1 MSFDLDE
8 TSLEAKLQ
16 GGASP
21 RPAPPRPGGGGVEE
35 AQQQI
40 IVGGNDGV
48 SVGDW
53 FKQFSGQQVK
63 IVLTR
68 LQPENYKGL
77 SISGMLESTEEFFD
91 EEYVRTKYGGG
102 KFQLR
107 VMRVK
112 PNGQPMYAG
121 AKTFKIAGEP
131 VLSPEMFPSHFA
143 AMKASEESGAP
154 APIFMPPPT
163 EDSSVAKTAMQMTA
177 ELTRQAM
184 DRAERAE
191 QKSGMDPVLISMLTK
206 PMEMQLQVMAQQLA
220 EKERIIAEKDRIIH
234 DLSSRKPE
242 TSMQDRLIDKMYE
255 SESAKLLQLREQFD
269 SERRM
274 LIAGHQDEMR
284 RVESRF
290 DMDKANLIASHERE
304 IKSMERSSEDRIRGT
319 ETAYEGRLEAK
330 NNRIKDLELVINRL
344 QAENNELRS
353 KKEKTLA
360 DSMAEVVQMRETM
373 TALGLFKDG
382 EGEGEEPSTV
392 EKVLGALAQNPVV
405 QGLGARLAQPD
416 AAKPAQPQQPQLTP
430 AQAAQLQ
437 AARAKRRAEK
447 QQQQAAA
454 AAAARGEPPPPP
466 TTLPSDVSP
475 SDLQMAV
482 QYMEGAVANNT
493 DPNVFAQSARNAVPL
508 SMINMIKQHG
518 IDHFLDNVA
527 KVNDASPLS
536 TITGRRFARA
546 VAKTLVEGS

>member
-1 MSFDLDE
+1 MSFDLDD

-21 RPAPPRPGGGGVEE
+21 RPAAARTSTEE
-35 AQQQI
+35 AQQQVI
-40 IVGGNDGV
+40 IGGNDGV

-53 FKQFSGQQVK
+53 FKQFSGQQCK

-68 LQPENYKGL
+68 LQPENYKGI

-102 KFQLR
+102 KYQLR
-107 VMRVK
+107 VMRMK
-112 PNGQPMYAG
+112 PNGSPTYAG
-121 AKTFKIAGEP
+121 AKTFKVAGEP
-131 VLSPEMFPSHFA
+131 VLSPEMFPSHFE
-143 AMKASEESGAP
+143 AMKAAEAAAAGGN
-154 APIFMPPPT
+154 PPPMFFPPPA

-191 QKSGMDPVLISMLTK
+191 QKTGMDPMLISMLTK
-206 PMEMQLQVMAQQLA
+206 PMEMQLQVLAQQLA

-255 SESAKLLQLREQFD
+255 SESAKLIQLREQFD

-274 LIAGHQDEMR
+274 LLAGHQEEVR
-284 RVESRF
+284 RIESRF
-290 DMDKANLIASHERE
+290 DMDKANLIAAHDRE
-304 IKSMERSSEDRIRGT
+304 IKSLERSSEDRVRST
-319 ETAYEGRLEAK
+319 ETAYEGRMEAK
-330 NNRIKDLELVINRL
+330 TNRIKDLELVINRL
-344 QAENNELRS
+344 QSENNELRS
-353 KKEKTLA
+353 KKDKTLA

-373 TALGLFKDG
+373 TALGIFKEG
-382 EGEGEEPSTV
+382 GEGEEPSTM

-405 QGLGARLAQPD
+405 QGLGARLANPEPP
-416 AAKPAQPQQPQLTP
+416 KPAQPQQQQLTP

-466 TTLPSDVSP
+466 TTLPNDVS
-475 SDLQMAV
+475 SNDLQLAI

-493 DPNVFAQSARNAVPL
+493 DPGVFAQSARNAVPL

-527 KVNDASPLS
+527 KIGDTSPLA

-546 VAKTLVEGS
+546 VAQQLTEGA